1 MSRTAARSVTVIPPT
16 INPLTHLSKVAIQK
30 RRVAGYARVST
41 DSDEQFTSYEAQ
53 VDYYTQYIKRNPEW
67 EFVKVYTDEGISGTN
82 TKHRIGF
89 NEMIAD
95 AISGKIDLIVTKSV
109 SRFARNTKDLLEL
122 VEQLTSK
129 GVEFV
134 SQKEAIDTT
143 TPTGKF
149 MLTIFGAVAE
159 LEREY
164 ILQRQREGISLAK
177 AQGKYRG
184 RRPIQP
190 PDWLE
195 IISQWEHG
203 EITAAAAQKRL
214 SMSRSTF
221 YRKVRALRKK

>member
-1 MSRTAARSVTVIPPT
+1 MA
-16 INPLTHLSKVAIQK
+16 KVVRNLKI
-30 RRVAGYARVST
+30 GYIRVST
-41 DSDEQFTSYEAQ
+41 QEQNTLRQEVLMEQLGAEQ
-53 VDYYTQYIKRNPEW
+53 VYID
-67 EFVKVYTDEGISGTN
+67 KV
-82 TKHRIGF
+82 
-89 NEMIAD
+89 
-95 AISGKIDLIVTKSV
+95 SGKNTNRPELHAMLDFVRKGDVVIVESI